1 MNPNAYE
8 VLKYMIIHLLLF
20 LIKNFILKWLLKK
33 LSNNKPKDDNEIQIQ
48 NKIEKYNS
56 LREQIREISPTD
68 EYVKYTKMERQINNL
83 SDEIKILESNNKS
96 GKKPSKS
103 LDFFLNSYFFT
114 FFMYFVNFIEYLLL
128 KNEYF
133 EIDFE
138 SNENNIVANYF
149 YNEDDNKYY
158 ALIPVYRILICETLV
173 LNVIFNIIQKLF

>member
-1 MNPNAYE
+1 MNPNAYD

-33 LSNNKPKDDNEIQIQ
+33 LSNKPNGDNKIQ
-48 NKIEKYNS
+48 NKISKLNS
-56 LREQIREISPTD
+56 LKEQIREISPTD
-68 EYVKYTKMERQINNL
+68 DFVNYAKMERQINNL
-83 SDEIKILESNNKS
+83 SDEIKRIESNNKNEKQS
-96 GKKPSKS
+96 SKVV
-103 LDFFLNSYFFT
+103 DIFLNSYFFK
-114 FFMYFVNFIEYLLL
+114 FFMFFVNFIEYLLL
-128 KNEYF
+128 KNEYL

-173 LNVIFNIIQKLF
+173 LITMSNLIQKLF